1 MVEIITIYI
10 VISIISI
17 IFSINLYKKFK
28 ILDKPNSRKIHISPT
43 PLSGG
48 FAFLL
53 FISFFFVY
61 YLMNFKELTTISFF
75 FYFCILGL
83 YVLGLLD
90 DLYHLNAI
98 KRIFFTSSIYLFFF
112 SNDLFSPGDN
122 FLLVNN
128 LNLILNDIEINLNF
142 IQSIIFTVFCLLCFQ
157 NAINMIDGLN
167 GLSSLIL
174 IIINFFVFFFSKDSI
189 FLEINRL
196 LLVFLIVYFFFN
208 IRGKLFFGESG
219 IYIISFITSLL
230 IIFGYKKGYFYV
242 EQIILLLLIPGIDMI
257 RVTMFR
263 VVNKISISKPD
274 KNHLHHKLLIK
285 FDRFSSLLIVALLII
300 PTNLISLI
308 IKDYTIFLIL
318 INILVYLSLITY
330 LNKNYEIKSKF

>member
-174 IIINFFVFFFSKDSI
+174 IIINFFVFF
-189 FLEINRL
+189 L
-196 LLVFLIVYFFFN
+196 
-208 IRGKLFFGESG
+208 
-219 IYIISFITSLL
+219 
-230 IIFGYKKGYFYV
+230 
-242 EQIILLLLIPGIDMI
+242 
-257 RVTMFR
+257 
-263 VVNKISISKPD
+263 
-274 KNHLHHKLLIK
+274 
-285 FDRFSSLLIVALLII
+285 
-300 PTNLISLI
+300 
-308 IKDYTIFLIL
+308 
-318 INILVYLSLITY
+318 
-330 LNKNYEIKSKF
+330 